1 MMITPKVAVDVII
14 FTVRDDT
21 LQVLL
26 VQLNAPPY
34 ARMWA
39 FPGGL
44 VPGGESTEAAATRFL
59 FETTGVKDVYLEQL
73 YTFSNPHR
81 DPHGHVV
88 SVAYFALVNYARI
101 NLRVPGK
108 CDNIGWFPVAT
119 PPPLAYDHA
128 EMLAYALQRLRWKL
142 EYTNIVYSLLP
153 RDFTLTEL
161 QRVYETIVDRPLDK
175 RNFRKKM
182 LSLGLLQATPRV
194 AKAGAHRPARLY
206 RFRRRTPMMIEVL

>member
-1 MMITPKVAVDVII
+1 MRITASVAVDVIV
-14 FTVRDDT
+14 FTVRDEA

-26 VQLNAPPY
+26 VQVKTPPY
-34 ARMWA
+34 AGMWA

-44 VPGGESTEAAATRFL
+44 VPNGESTEAAAVQRL

-73 YTFSNPHR
+73 YTFSSPHR

-88 SVAYFALVNYARI
+88 SVAYFALVNGAQL
-101 NLRVPGK
+101 NLRIPGT
-108 CDNIGWFPVAT
+108 CANIGWFPIAK

-128 EMLAYALQRLRWKL
+128 DMLEYALQRLRWKL

-161 QRVYETIVDRPLDK
+161 QRVYEIILDRPLDK

-194 AKAGAHRPARLY
+194 EKAGAHRPARLY
-206 RFRRRTPMMIEVL
+206 RFRRRKPMIIEVL